1 MTERAVF
8 ILRNHE
14 NQMTAETTANLP
26 IPTENTTIKVIHREL
41 PFKDRLAVLFL
52 FSEPGPETGSQPG
65 QGAAQAVGTA
75 CHAIDHEG
83 QGKDEKSYH

>member
-26 IPTENTTIKVIHREL
+26 IPTENTTIKVIHRDL
-41 PFKDRLAVLFL
+41 PFKDRLAALFL
-52 FSEPGPETGSQPG
+52 FSEPGPKTGSQPG
-65 QGAAQAVGTA
+65 QGAAQAVG
-75 CHAIDHEG
+75 AIGDAVEGEG
-83 QGKDEKSYH
+83 QSKDK